1 MLDFINRNNIFSTTQ
16 YGFRKEM
23 GTETALVD
31 FTDFIH
37 QRLLKRHH
45 VGSIFMDLSKAFD
58 VMDHNIL
65 HKKNLSTMDLEVI
78 FWIF

>member
-1 MLDFINRNNIFSTTQ
+1 MLEFIKKNKIFSTTQ

-23 GTETALVD
+23 GTETALID

-37 QRLLKRHH
+37 QGLLKIHN
-45 VGSIFMDLSKAFD
+45 VGAIFMDVSKAFD

-65 HKKNLSTMDLEVI
+65 KKKT
-78 FWIF
+78 